1 MWRVD
6 RHERRQSKA
15 VAIVN
20 VAYCQ
25 SLVRELERSP
35 SRVPAYYGD
44 LEKAILWLM
53 DATFES
59 EDKDERVLMAAT
71 EMRARL
77 VLERWK
83 GHDVN

>member
-1 MWRVD
+1 M
-6 RHERRQSKA
+6 
-15 VAIVN
+15 N
-20 VAYCQ
+20 LAYCQ

-44 LEKAILWLM
+44 LERAIRWLM
-53 DATFES
+53 DETFKS
-59 EDKDERVLMAAT
+59 EDTHETVLLAAT

-83 GHDVN
+83 GQDRN